1 MYLCVRICV
10 VFVFFFSLKGH
21 FSKQN
26 VLQLTKEEK
35 NLSKSQYRY
44 RSIIK

>member
-1 MYLCVRICV
+1 MCVCV
-10 VFVFFFSLKGH
+10 YVWFLSFFSLKGH

>member
-1 MYLCVRICV
+1 MCVCV
-10 VFVFFFSLKGH
+10 YVWFLSFFFSLKGH